1 MLYRDRPV
9 QLCVLTYWDEED
21 HLQRAVDRVGAPVD
35 REGVSV
41 EGDLALAFAAVEPMA
56 RGTTSLNG
64 PVPGAGH
71 YNIESV
77 SLRLC
82 SPKGHDKPHTSVP
95 DVGDGQVALAR
106 DADGVL
112 GTLGAEA
119 FAGGAD
125 GILAG
130 GAAEDEVVEVDVGA
144 GDGEVEHDCRRR
156 WIVEVSRW
164 V

>member
-1 MLYRDRPV
+1 M
-9 QLCVLTYWDEED
+9 
-21 HLQRAVDRVGAPVD
+21 DRVRAPVD
-35 REGVSV
+35 RERVSV
-41 EGDLALAFAAVEPMA
+41 ERDLPLAFAAVEPMA
-56 RGTTSLNG
+56 GGATRLNG

-71 YNIESV
+71 YNSESV

-82 SPKGHDKPHTSVP
+82 SLKGDDKPHTSVP

-106 DADGVL
+106 DPDGVL

-130 GAAEDEVVEVDVGA
+130 GGAAEDEVAEVDVGA
-144 GDGEVEHDCRRR
+144 GDGKVEHGGREKRAGAGAGR
-156 WIVEVSRW
+156 VYVVGW
-164 V
+164 

>member
-1 MLYRDRPV
+1 MDGVR
-9 QLCVLTYWDEED
+9 
-21 HLQRAVDRVGAPVD
+21 APVD
-35 REGVSV
+35 HVRVSV
-41 EGDLALAFAAVEPMA
+41 EGDLALTLAAVEPMA

-71 YNIESV
+71 YNSESV

-82 SPKGHDKPHTSVP
+82 SSKGHDKPHTSVP

-125 GILAG
+125 GVLAG

-144 GDGEVEHDCRRR
+144 GDGKVEHDRRGR
-156 WIVEVSRW
+156 WMEKGEWMSVVE
-164 V
+164 